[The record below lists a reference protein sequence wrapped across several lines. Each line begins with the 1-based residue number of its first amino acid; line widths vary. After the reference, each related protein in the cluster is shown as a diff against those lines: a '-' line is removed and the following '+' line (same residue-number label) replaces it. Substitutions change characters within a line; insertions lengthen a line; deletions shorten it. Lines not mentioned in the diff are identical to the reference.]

1 MAAMDLNH
9 VAAFVRV
16 VHDGSFTAAAKA
28 LGLPKSSVS
37 RSVAQ
42 LEEDL
47 GVRLLHRTTRKLH
60 LTEAGTAFY
69 DRAAT
74 ALSSIDEAT
83 STASELQ
90 GDLKG
95 TVRVTAP
102 LDLGVWALAPIVARF
117 VRKHPKVRIDLSLSS
132 RVVDLAAEGFDVA
145 VRAGPLRDQS
155 LVARHVGQLN
165 GGLYASRRYVERR
178 GQPKKLEDVASHD
191 CILFR
196 PDVSGKTV
204 WELLSREGVKRRI
217 EITGNVST
225 DDLSF
230 VKKAILANAGIA
242 FVPEF
247 LCAREY
253 MVGKVVRV
261 LPDWTLPGSPLNV
274 VYPSARYVPR
284 RVIAFR
290 DHLVTEL
297 TAITSRCELVKKE
310 FSEAV

>member
-1 MAAMDLNH
+1 MDLNH

-16 VHDGSFTAAAKA
+16 VHDGSFTAAARA

-69 DRAAT
+69 DRAAG
-74 ALSSIDEAT
+74 ALTSIEEAT
-83 STASELQ
+83 STASELH
-90 GDLKG
+90 GDLRG

-102 LDLGVWALAPIVARF
+102 PDLGVWALASIIARF
-117 VRKHPKVRIDLSLSS
+117 VRKNPAVRIDLSLTG
-132 RVVDLAAEGFDVA
+132 RVVDIAAEGFDLA

-155 LVARHVGQLN
+155 LVARSVGELDSA
-165 GGLYASRRYVERR
+165 LYASRKYLARR
-178 GQPKKLEDVASHD
+178 GTPTSIEELPKHD

-196 PDVSGKTV
+196 PDVNGKAV
-204 WELLSREGVKRRI
+204 WELFGESKEKQRI
-217 EITGNVST
+217 EVEGHVSS

-230 VKKAILANAGIA
+230 VKKAILAGAGIA
-242 FVPEF
+242 FTPQF
-247 LCAREY
+247 LCAREEAT
-253 MVGKVVRV
+253 GKIVRV
-261 LPDWTLPGSPLNV
+261 LPEWSLEGAPLNV
-274 VYPSARYVPR
+274 VYPAARYVPR

-290 DHLVTEL
+290 DFVVRGL
-297 TAITSRCELVKKE
+297 TDITRRC
-310 FSEAV
+310 SERRAQAL

>member
-1 MAAMDLNH
+1 MDLNH

-69 DRAAT
+69 DRAAN
-74 ALSSIDEAT
+74 ALSSIEEAT
-83 STASELQ
+83 STASELH
-90 GDLKG
+90 GDLRG

-102 LDLGVWALAPIVARF
+102 PDLGVWALASIVARF
-117 VRKHPKVRIDLSLSS
+117 VRKNPQVRIDLYLSG
-132 RVVDLAAEGFDVA
+132 RVVDLGAEGFDLA

-155 LVARHVGQLN
+155 LVARNVGELSV
-165 GGLYASRRYVERR
+165 GLYASRKYIERR
-178 GQPKKLEDVASHD
+178 GTPSTLDEIAAHD

-196 PDVSGKTV
+196 PDVNGKAI
-204 WELLSREGVKRRI
+204 WELVSTSGEKRRLEVEGRI
-217 EITGNVST
+217 SA

-230 VKKAILANAGIA
+230 VKKAILAGGGIA
-242 FVPEF
+242 LTPEF
-247 LCAREY
+247 LTAREERK
-253 MVGKVVRV
+253 GKVARV
-261 LPDWTLPGSPLNV
+261 LPEWSFAGSPLHV

-290 DHLVTEL
+290 DYVVDALRDVTK
-297 TAITSRCELVKKE
+297 RCEL
-310 FSEAV
+310 ARRANAQQL